1 MQWKVVVVVCLHAW
15 DDGVALGIY
24 ARRLTDRYASCAVRH
39 KLPRHITASTGP
51 WQARAA
57 AAAAVVAAAADAVL
71 LELNSSGEVHW
82 HNHCQ
87 VTRHIS
93 SS

>member
-24 ARRLTDRYASCAVRH
+24 AKRLTHRYASCAVRH

-57 AAAAVVAAAADAVL
+57 AAAAAAAVVAAAADAVL
-71 LELNSSGEVHW
+71 LEVHIAQSSEVRF
-82 HNHCQ
+82 
-87 VTRHIS
+87 TPR
-93 SS
+93 